1 MTIRGLIEAVEAGEV
16 GWNRLATTAEDAIP
30 PKEAAL
36 AATAYSGSLDAA
48 KALHDA
54 LLPGWWWAVGTCKV
68 SDDARVSPDDARRA
82 PGGGEWAD
90 YTDIDQRP
98 PGNPARAWLL
108 SILIAVE
115 GQAILRA
122 LDGDA

>member
-1 MTIRGLIEAVEAGEV
+1 MTIRGLVEAVERGDMRATVEAARAAFPDLTIWRHVLKAGE
-16 GWNRLATTAEDAIP
+16 
-30 PKEAAL
+30 
-36 AATAYSGSLDAA
+36 GSIDAA
-48 KALHDA
+48 KSLHDA

-68 SDDARVSPDDARRA
+68 SDDARVSPDDDSRA
-82 PGGGEWAD
+82 PDGGEWAE
-90 YTDIDQRP
+90 YTDIDRRP

-122 LDGDA
+122 LEGGK

>member
-1 MTIRGLIEAVEAGEV
+1 MTIRGLIEAVERGEPPVTWRAFNADERIAMLAG
-16 GWNRLATTAEDAIP
+16 DAFH
-30 PKEAAL
+30 
-36 AATAYSGSLDAA
+36 GSLDAA

-82 PGGGEWAD
+82 PDGGEWAD